1 MGDSQWMSVST
12 PSPWAF
18 KKNQEKLKIFKK
30 QRKKT
35 RASLATRRKQK
46 FRFFSVPLVC
56 LLYLWF
62 HFHID
67 VVSAA
72 AQTVG
77 VVFLGFCCCF
87 LIVYSFLPP
96 PPAVASR
103 RIRTRSIASSSRPLI
118 TKSLLGPANVIDGVE
133 TTLWTVKSRCRNAVM
148 LPAFRAS
155 NQWLSPWHWM
165 VWSVGVISMRPAEAS
180 DGPTVWEE
188 GGGEPAYD
196 SSRRKTHEPTLRRI
210 KKGHTWLPKA
220 IGFGSRTNFFG
231 GHTARSKSGRPG
243 SSHWL
248 RVAGPNIYDFQT
260 LDALDPFSLSLSL
273 SFSVVFFS
281 AIYFNTLL
289 FLIRPRTM
297 LLASVRVIYEYCAL
311 TWLLSSSSS
320 SSSSSSPSKFF
331 WIWRPVGPVSRSGAT
346 AMIRRWERPEK
357 KQKKRK

>member
-118 TKSLLGPANVIDGVE
+118 TKSLFGPANVIDGVE

-188 GGGEPAYD
+188 GGGSPRMTHRGERHTNQHWGGSKRATHGYQRPSVSGPERIFLVATPLGQRAGGPGVATGCELPARIFTTFKL
-196 SSRRKTHEPTLRRI
+196 STLLI
-210 KKGHTWLPKA
+210 L
-220 IGFGSRTNFFG
+220 F
-231 GHTARSKSGRPG
+231 
-243 SSHWL
+243 
-248 RVAGPNIYDFQT
+248 
-260 LDALDPFSLSLSL
+260 LSLSL
-273 SFSVVFFS
+273 FLSRSSFSPPFILILFF
-281 AIYFNTLL
+281 FL
-289 FLIRPRTM
+289 F
-297 LLASVRVIYEYCAL
+297 VRGRCCWPACV
-311 TWLLSSSSS
+311 
-320 SSSSSSPSKFF
+320 
-331 WIWRPVGPVSRSGAT
+331 
-346 AMIRRWERPEK
+346 
-357 KQKKRK
+357 

>member
-1 MGDSQWMSVST
+1 M
-12 PSPWAF
+12 PWCCLPFVLVTNGSLRGIGWCDLLAWLAWGPLRHLTGRLF
-18 KKNQEKLKIFKK
+18 G
-30 QRKKT
+30 RK
-35 RASLATRRKQK
+35 
-46 FRFFSVPLVC
+46 
-56 LLYLWF
+56 
-62 HFHID
+62 
-67 VVSAA
+67 
-72 AQTVG
+72 
-77 VVFLGFCCCF
+77 
-87 LIVYSFLPP
+87 
-96 PPAVASR
+96 
-103 RIRTRSIASSSRPLI
+103 
-118 TKSLLGPANVIDGVE
+118 
-133 TTLWTVKSRCRNAVM
+133 
-148 LPAFRAS
+148 
-155 NQWLSPWHWM
+155 
-165 VWSVGVISMRPAEAS
+165 
-180 DGPTVWEE
+180 